1 MDEDS
6 NEMSEPDERPITDDH
21 FHFHLRRRME
31 QRGITKEEVCE
42 TVQRG
47 WMSLDAKPGTHGR
60 TLVFTYDARWEG
72 THYEEKEVTV
82 YFKTDEDRLILLTAI
97 ARYGSD
103 FSRHP
108 HES

>member
-1 MDEDS
+1 MRRFSVGGCRQMRSRERTG
-6 NEMSEPDERPITDDH
+6 EPWS
-21 FHFHLRRRME
+21 LR
-31 QRGITKEEVCE
+31 T
-42 TVQRG
+42 T
-47 WMSLDAKPGTHGR
+47 PGG
-60 TLVFTYDARWEG
+60 EG